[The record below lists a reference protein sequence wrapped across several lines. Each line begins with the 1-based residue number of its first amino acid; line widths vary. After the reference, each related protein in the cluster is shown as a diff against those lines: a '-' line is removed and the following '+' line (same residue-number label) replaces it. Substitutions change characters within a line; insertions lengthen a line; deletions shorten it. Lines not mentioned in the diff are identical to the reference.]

1 MISLKDYAFKKLFIN
16 EGFFQAK
23 DYSHRGD
30 YKYVKKLFQ
39 YLLGEIEDLTLN
51 VCTLEHMSNKSAKIA
66 RSTVENSITLTSND
80 FNKEQ
85 ILKAFNNP
93 KSALDIDFSKYTID
107 DISNILKNSLND
119 KYEQLKKLSGKFFY
133 RLDKLPFSGVK
144 VTTRDQE
151 VTTCV
156 LFNTLVG
163 ELKSLDEFDNLV
175 NETNNK
181 ENISRIKSIIS
192 LISNKYDNSWVRS
205 FMYQMQAVSN
215 IIKEEN
221 NISNF
226 KKLKMERYG
235 GDKNY
240 DDWNLSKL
248 YSSVISSYSS
258 KLYMQKDSLDPTDVI
273 LFNIDNENDIS
284 NILKNSLNHIKDTPV
299 DTDNHNADYAN
310 FKKEF
315 LKLYN
320 VDVTDNEHINNIFFK
335 GISLK
340 KLSGGYK
347 IDKFNITENTKF
359 IFNSL
364 EEAGNFKYHEADKT
378 VFCIVKGKIEN
389 KENNSHIIASESM
402 NMPDEQQEIKTDVLY
417 RYKICLRTNGN
428 KIACDVAQ
436 CKRNDN
442 KSYTTGPSLGKCPVK
457 VWNDILKQFIDE
469 KEYKISPNSS
479 DIKIYKSAFSK
490 MCDLPNNELTSI
502 LNDMITS
509 AIKCGPNC
517 LPFIIIH

>member
-1 MISLKDYAFKKLFIN
+1 MISLKDYALDKLFIN

-51 VCTLEHMSNKSAKIA
+51 VCTLEHMSNKSAKVA
-66 RSTVENSITLTSND
+66 RATTENSITLTSDD

-93 KSALDIDFSKYTID
+93 KSALDIDFSKYTTD

-163 ELKSLDEFDNLV
+163 ELKSLNEFDNLV

-240 DDWNLSKL
+240 DDWKLSKL

-284 NILKNSLNHIKDTPV
+284 DILKNSLNHIKNTSV

-320 VDVTDNEHINNIFFK
+320 VDVTDNEHIKNIFFK

-347 IDKFNITENTKF
+347 IDKFNITENTEF

-364 EEAGNFKYHEADKT
+364 EETGNLKYHEADKT
-378 VFCIVKGKIEN
+378 IFCIVKGKIEN
-389 KENNSHIIASESM
+389 KKNDSHIITSESM
-402 NMPDEQQEIKTDVLY
+402 NMPGEQQEIKTDVLY
-417 RYKICLRTNGN
+417 RYKICLRSNGN

-457 VWNDILKQFIDE
+457 VWNDILKPFI
-469 KEYKISPNSS
+469 KEGYKSSPNSS

-490 MCDLPNNELTSI
+490 MCDLPNNELTNI